1 MGTTT
6 SVFITGATGFIGR
19 YVLRNLLDHGCI
31 VFALIRPESKAKRA
45 QLIESLLKHADQS
58 TGQLI
63 FIDYTTHFTAV
74 LLCLI
79 NIRSSINQYTKSQP

>member
-1 MGTTT
+1 MVTTT

-19 YVLRNLLDHGCI
+19 YVLRNLLDRGRT

-45 QLIESLLKHADQS
+45 ELVESLLKYADQS

-63 FIDYTTHFTAV
+63 
-74 LLCLI
+74 LI
-79 NIRSSINQYTKSQP
+79 EGNLADNELGLKPEDKTQVK